1 MRIAQPPN
9 LRKRPSN
16 NPQKKKSDE
25 HPHKGGTRSDLA
37 KATARG
43 ARRACTASASPTTGS
58 PAYETRGN
66 PPADQQSR
74 IQHRITQ
81 ITPPPP
87 KSPRKTNPLPSSS
100 SRRARRRR
108 RPMRRRG
115 PSRRG
120 DPSTSHRGGANKNP
134 KKRRGEERE
143 RGGDGAKRWG

>member
-16 NPQKKKSDE
+16 NPKKKKIRRTSDE

-81 ITPPPP
+81 ITPPTPQIP
-87 KSPRKTNPLPSSS
+87 AQNEPLTLFFFASRAAAAAADASTWPISPGRPVYLSPG
-100 SRRARRRR
+100 RREQK
-108 RPMRRRG
+108 P
-115 PSRRG
+115 
-120 DPSTSHRGGANKNP
+120 
-134 KKRRGEERE
+134 
-143 RGGDGAKRWG
+143 